1 MSSPLLGSI
10 AFGSYLSAVK
20 LGLFVVLFLISLPA
34 IAWVGRDSR
43 HVKTNHAMWL
53 WIIFGAVAL
62 GSVLWLLIPLFAAG
76 IMIYL
81 LLVGAA
87 LVAYAAHRDS
97 LVLEYDK
104 VLTADN
110 FKGLFARKGKKTAE
124 KLDFHIYTANRN
136 EVEPVMPKTADY
148 IAWKLATDLLKDIMT
163 RRVSELSL
171 SLAGQSANIAY
182 TIDGMS
188 VPQPDRRR
196 EEAEILM
203 KFMKNLADLD
213 TNEVRKPQRGKFTI
227 RKDNADMKYEVRTA
241 GSTVGEQMTI
251 VREEASQRKS
261 LTELGLTTEQIVQLE
276 PVRGLRKGLF
286 IVSGPRSTGVTTTF
300 YSLLRHHDAFLN
312 SIVTIERRPAA
323 ELSQIV
329 QNTYSLSDTGTASYA
344 QKIQQ
349 VLRNDPDIFG
359 VGDCSDEQTAALLV
373 KAAKNKLVYVTVES
387 PSIVHALGRWLR
399 WVGTD
404 KDSLLDVLAGMS
416 CQKLLRDLCD
426 ECKEAY
432 EPNKDLLKKFNIPTD
447 KVQLLYR
454 ASEGK
459 TDKKGRP
466 IVCAKCQG
474 MGFYGRTALFE
485 TVVFD
490 EKLRQALKQC
500 ANIQEMAVQLRR
512 AKMLYLQEQAIRRVV
527 DGKTAINEVIREF
540 SPSKPAG
547 TGSQP
552 QSKS

>member
-1 MSSPLLGSI
+1 MSSALLGSV
-10 AFGSYLSAVK
+10 ALGSYLSVFK
-20 LGLFVVLFLISLPA
+20 LALFVVLFVASLPA
-34 IAWVGRDSR
+34 LAWVGRDSR
-43 HVKTNHAMWL
+43 QVKTNHVMWL
-53 WIIFGAVAL
+53 WIVFGAIAL
-62 GSVLWLLIPLFAAG
+62 AAVLWLLIPIFAAG
-76 IMIYL
+76 IVIYM

-87 LVAYAAHRDS
+87 LGAYAAHRDS
-97 LVLEYDK
+97 LVLEYER

-110 FKGLFARKGKKTAE
+110 IKGLFAKKTKGKPAQ
-124 KLDFHIYTANRN
+124 LDFHIYTANRN
-136 EVEPVMPKTADY
+136 EVEPVAPKTPDY
-148 IAWKLATDLLKDIMT
+148 AAWKLSTDLLRDIMT
-163 RRVSELSL
+163 RRVSELSF
-171 SLAGQSANIAY
+171 SPGGQSANIGY
-182 TIDGMS
+182 LIDGMS
-188 VPQPDRRR
+188 VPQPPRRR
-196 EEAEILM
+196 EEADILM
-203 KFMKNLADLD
+203 KYMKNLADLD
-213 TNEVRKPQRGKFTI
+213 VSEVRKPQRGKFTI
-227 RKDNADMKYEVRTA
+227 RKDNTDIKYEVRTA

-251 VREEASQRKS
+251 VREEASQRKT
-261 LTELGLTTEQIVQLE
+261 LNELGLTTEQIVQLE
-276 PVRGLRKGLF
+276 PMRGLRKGLF
-286 IVSGPRSTGVTTTF
+286 IVSGPRGTGVTTTF
-300 YSLLRHHDAFLN
+300 YSLLRNHDAFLN

-373 KAAKNKLVYVTVES
+373 KAAKSKLVYVTVES

-399 WVGTD
+399 WVGAD
-404 KDSLLDVLAGMS
+404 KDSLLDVLAGLS

-432 EPNKDLLKKFNIPTD
+432 EPNKDLLRKFNIPTD

-466 IVCAKCQG
+466 TVCGKCQG

-485 TVVFD
+485 TIVFD
-490 EKLRQALKQC
+490 DKLRQAVKQC

-540 SPSKPAG
+540 SPSKPAAAG
-547 TGSQP
+547 AQP
-552 QSKS
+552 QQRS